1 MRARDNPFRT
11 DRVLRVRY
19 KLRGL
24 AWPELLRQLEQ
35 LSYRAAIV
43 GPHGAGKT
51 TLLEDLEPM
60 LARRGF
66 KIKKLRLDDEHR
78 AFDRG
83 FFNDLCRGLNRRDA
97 ILFDGAEQLSWWARR
112 RFERRTRTAGGLIIT
127 SHRAGWL
134 PALIECRTTAELLG
148 EIVDEILQGATH
160 PVRNLT
166 PELFQ
171 KHEGN
176 LRDALRELYDLF
188 AAPGTGGS
196 SNQSLF
202 VSGNSGLDQIKSVPD
217 SPPSSRKS
225 GPTEYRT
232 KEPSLFSL
240 YRTGLPSK

>member
-1 MRARDNPFRT
+1 
-11 DRVLRVRY
+11 
-19 KLRGL
+19 
-24 AWPELLRQLEQ
+24 LEQ
-35 LSYRAAIV
+35 LSYRAAII

-60 LARRGF
+60 LVPRGF
-66 KIKKLRLDDEHR
+66 TIKRLRPDEEHR

-83 FFNDLCRGLNRRDA
+83 FLNDFFGRLNQRDV
-97 ILFDGAEQLSWWARR
+97 ILFDGAEQLSGWAWLK
-112 RFERRTRTAGGLIIT
+112 FKRRTRTAGGLIIT
-127 SHRAGWL
+127 SHRAGRL
-134 PALIECRTTAELLG
+134 PTLIECRTTPELLG